1 MSPCLCLL
9 RVSETM
15 RKSTSGLAQALLAL
29 RSRLARY
36 HPEKH
41 YMRGPGPKTLS
52 KLGDVYR
59 EQTESDLHER
69 VPEAWLTLIQS
80 IRERERKG

>member
-1 MSPCLCLL
+1 
-9 RVSETM
+9 M
-15 RKSTSGLAQALLAL
+15 RKSTSGLVQALLAL

-41 YMRGPGPKTLS
+41 YMRGPGPRTLS

-59 EQTESDLHER
+59 TQTASDLSER
-69 VPEAWLTLIQS
+69 VPDAWLAVIQS